1 VGAPRRFTVAQVVE
15 ALNTSHGMVYL
26 AARLLGCC
34 PNTVYNYA
42 ERHAKVKEAIH
53 TRQGERLDEAEL
65 ALLKAVRSGEAWAVC
80 FTLKCLGKKRGFIER
95 PAYQPTQQDEPKPAS
110 IIDQIQAMDATILP
124 PGQVP
129 SSNGNGHAANG
140 NGHHKMNGNGKA
152 KKNGKAASKNG
163 NGKA

>member
-1 VGAPRRFTVAQVVE
+1 MGAPRRFTVAQVVE

-95 PAYQPTQQDEPKPAS
+95 PAYEPAKAPES
-110 IIDQIQAMDATILP
+110 ILDQINAMDATIQP
-124 PGQVP
+124 PGMMP
-129 SSNGNGHAANG
+129 SSNGNGHTS
-140 NGHHKMNGNGKA
+140 NGNGKHKTNGRHKA
-152 KKNGKAASKNG
+152 NGKPAASKNG